1 MFIEAK
7 HYSPKHEHS
16 IVESKFSNKQK
27 PKLIPNFESFQ
38 ELNFEKTFVGANQER
53 VVSSFLFANDSAVHF
68 VRERERVCAYERT
81 LPYGSTAI
89 SNPITV
95 LVILLPD

>member
-68 VRERERVCAYERT
+68 VREREREY
-81 LPYGSTAI
+81 
-89 SNPITV
+89 V
-95 LVILLPD
+95 LMKGPCPTEALLFRIQ